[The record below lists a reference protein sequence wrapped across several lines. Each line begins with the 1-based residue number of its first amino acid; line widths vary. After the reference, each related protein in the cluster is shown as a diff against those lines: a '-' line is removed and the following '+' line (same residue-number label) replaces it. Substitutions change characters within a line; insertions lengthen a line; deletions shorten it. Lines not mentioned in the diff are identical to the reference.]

1 MSHREAL
8 LAAARECIEKKGYAE
23 ITARDLVAAS
33 GTNLSSIGYH
43 FGSKDALLNLALEE
57 AFNEYIERLLAIAAP
72 AALDAEGRDRI
83 RNTWIAMVEGFSIL
97 RPLFLAFTEAMIRAA
112 RNEDLRSQLAET
124 VQRQR
129 TAIAQAI
136 DAEYPDLEGHSAA
149 AVASFMMALCDGLL
163 IQWVLDPDAVPAA
176 AEIFDAVG
184 LVFGSRSE

>member
-1 MSHREAL
+1 
-8 LAAARECIEKKGYAE
+8 
-23 ITARDLVAAS
+23 
-33 GTNLSSIGYH
+33 
-43 FGSKDALLNLALEE
+43 
-57 AFNEYIERLLAIAAP
+57 
-72 AALDAEGRDRI
+72 
-83 RNTWIAMVEGFSIL
+83 
-97 RPLFLAFTEAMIRAA
+97 MIRAA

-136 DAEYPDLEGHSAA
+136 DAEYPDLAGHSAA